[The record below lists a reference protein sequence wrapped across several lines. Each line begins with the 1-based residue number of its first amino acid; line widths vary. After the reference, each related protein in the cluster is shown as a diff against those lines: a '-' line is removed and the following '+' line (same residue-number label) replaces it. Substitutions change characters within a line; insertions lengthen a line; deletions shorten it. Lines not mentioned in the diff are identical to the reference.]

1 MFTIHLVQ
9 YTALVN
15 GSTETGIARVGTDFD
30 APTPAECAE
39 VIPGFLDGADL
50 GLEPQYTL
58 RYENENGPVEKRVGA
73 AGVERVGQVLMRC
86 ADRGTVWNIECLDA
100 EGSDVTFD
108 FAVFCS

>member
-15 GSTETGIARVGTDFD
+15 GSTETGIARVVTDFD
-30 APTPAECAE
+30 TATPEECAE
-39 VIPGFLDGADL
+39 VIPGFITGSDL
-50 GLEPQYTL
+50 GQEPQYVL
-58 RYENENGPVEKRVGA
+58 RYEKESGTIEKRLGA

-86 ADRGTVWNIECLDA
+86 ADRGTVWNIECFDA
-100 EGSDVTFD
+100 KGDEVTFD